1 MRDAGKT
8 CIIVASARAI
18 LERCP
23 PVLLHWW
30 ACEYWL
36 KLKSVSLALVN
47 RPQKLNTSRVLFWFL
62 CSPKIFYIHLESVSA
77 YALPLCPGPAVRK
90 ALHFP
95 PPLPKKIFLMA
106 HPPPLLHI
114 GPVAA
119 RVCPKEYS
127 FLKQDFSI
135 KSKIFVRTKQAL
147 CSQQLWASNFLKR
160 VQKFCFVFYFAY
172 AQEWPTIYAFSQL
185 TNV

>member
-1 MRDAGKT
+1 MPWT
-8 CIIVASARAI
+8 C
-18 LERCP
+18 C
-23 PVLLHWW
+23 
-30 ACEYWL
+30 
-36 KLKSVSLALVN
+36 K
-47 RPQKLNTSRVLFWFL
+47 
-62 CSPKIFYIHLESVSA
+62 
-77 YALPLCPGPAVRK
+77 K

-106 HPPPLLHI
+106 HPRPLLHI

-160 VQKFCFVFYFAY
+160 VQKILLHLLLCLCTGILCTGKANHLCLFTTH
-172 AQEWPTIYAFSQL
+172 QRLIAFWLPLGCGSL
-185 TNV
+185 TRQPENINAEMALSKIASPLLPLANLSYSHRH